1 MDSTSLR
8 SFMEGTGGG
17 NGGGAGRV
25 VCSSGES
32 HMSHFGS
39 VGTLAKSHEAHTI
52 RLVPARGFEAP
63 VAIAGIVSRPSS
75 HAVAEGPA
83 AASDDVIARLPAG
96 GLRGAGRDPTREHPH
111 SRCPSLCAS
120 S

>member
-52 RLVPARGFEAP
+52 
-63 VAIAGIVSRPSS
+63 S
-75 HAVAEGPA
+75 AEQRAKIG
-83 AASDDVIARLPAG
+83 
-96 GLRGAGRDPTREHPH
+96 
-111 SRCPSLCAS
+111 
-120 S
+120 